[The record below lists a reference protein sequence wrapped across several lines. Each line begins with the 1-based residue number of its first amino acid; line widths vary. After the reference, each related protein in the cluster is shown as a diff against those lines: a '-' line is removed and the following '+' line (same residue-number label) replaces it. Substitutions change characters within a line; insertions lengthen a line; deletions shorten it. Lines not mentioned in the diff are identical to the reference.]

1 LLTFISILQ
10 ERFEAVEEIL
20 QSPSAGIIKLRTLL
34 KGLPDIVKGL
44 CRIQYG
50 KSNPKEVANVLVALS
65 RVANA
70 FDPIEKPEDAG
81 FKSSLLNDIIFA
93 MPRIREAVEG
103 LLGDLNLKN
112 AKEGEIT
119 DLWASPEKYPE
130 LEDVRFVSEL

>member
-1 LLTFISILQ
+1 M
-10 ERFEAVEEIL
+10 
-20 QSPSAGIIKLRTLL
+20 
-34 KGLPDIVKGL
+34 
-44 CRIQYG
+44 
-50 KSNPKEVANVLVALS
+50 ALS
-65 RVANA
+65 RVANT

-93 MPRIREAVEG
+93 MPRIREAVKS

-130 LEDVRFVSEL
+130 LEDVRFVSEIYELDVALTRQL